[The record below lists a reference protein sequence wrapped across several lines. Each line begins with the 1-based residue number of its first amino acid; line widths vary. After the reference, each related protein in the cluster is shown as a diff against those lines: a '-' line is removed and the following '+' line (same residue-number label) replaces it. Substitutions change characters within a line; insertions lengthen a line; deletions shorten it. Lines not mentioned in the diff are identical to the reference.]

1 MVPFFAHNRKRR
13 SARQFELRPA
23 SRVFSCGTRW
33 RAPAGVSGGKNSPL
47 SSDFSSVRSTV
58 GKTNR
63 RSSYS
68 DLPFGWSDSSGTP
81 VNHQLSRLLGMRKMR
96 LIGWTV
102 IVISSVCVA
111 ILLMNRGNDGGPSAG
126 TPRHRAAGSGDTS
139 HFTDSASPQETL
151 PSLTATIGGIATGC
165 QTARQQKS
173 PKPTPPG
180 NDPLPCVK
188 RVTGQ
193 LQNARNRADGV
204 PEKRQ
209 RQGSQTK

>member
-1 MVPFFAHNRKRR
+1 MA
-13 SARQFELRPA
+13 
-23 SRVFSCGTRW
+23 W

-63 RSSYS
+63 RSSCS
-68 DLPFGWSDSSGTP
+68 DLPFGWSDSSGTS
-81 VNHQLSRLLGMRKMR
+81 VNHQLSHLLGMRKMR
-96 LIGWTV
+96 LIGWTA

-126 TPRHRAAGSGDTS
+126 KPRHRAAGSGDTS

-151 PSLTATIGGIATGC
+151 PSLTAAIGGIATSC
-165 QTARQQKS
+165 QTVRQQKS

-188 RVTGQ
+188 MVTGQ
-193 LQNARNRADGV
+193 LQNAGKRADGV